1 MEWTDNKKKWFVLKV
16 FFIQSGAW
24 ALDKS
29 FTRPSFFLYFWEIK
43 KKRSHWPGGQSDP
56 SQIPRL
62 YNCYNLCPCARRA
75 HVGKC
80 GPRVRVQVLQYSGS
94 GTSGMVVLRFTTLFA
109 RDRHWRN
116 PRKKNNRER
125 SNKKSAGVSA
135 LAGLVPRKMAEA
147 RQSVS
152 TLIRNRTH
160 IAQLSATY
168 LNH

>member
-1 MEWTDNKKKWFVLKV
+1 MENIKLKIKTLEKYTQNEKQNKSRKNFKWMEWTDNKKKWFVLKV

-116 PRKKNNRER
+116 PRKKKIE
-125 SNKKSAGVSA
+125 SAAIRKARVSVHWRA
-135 LAGLVPRKMAEA
+135 
-147 RQSVS
+147 
-152 TLIRNRTH
+152 
-160 IAQLSATY
+160 
-168 LNH
+168 